1 MPGSIVATI
10 GAGTVLSYED
20 PLNAGTYVALPNA
33 LEIGEVGEQG
43 EFSETTPI
51 SSVTREYI
59 AGMDTP
65 PDKQMV
71 FNDLPGNAAW
81 VAYLAEVDAR
91 NTVSHRVLYTN
102 NHQATYDVVL
112 AGRTNASPEGSTQI
126 KTNIFG
132 KQSGAAVWAVI

>member
-1 MPGSIVATI
+1 MAGSTTATI

-33 LEIGEVGEQG
+33 LEVGEVGEQG
-43 EFSETTPI
+43 EFTEVTPI
-51 SSVTREYI
+51 SATTREYI
-59 AGMDTP
+59 PGMDTP
-65 PDKQMV
+65 PDKTMV

-112 AGRTNASPEGSTQI
+112 SGRTNESPEGSTQI
-126 KTNIFG
+126 KTTIYG
-132 KQSGAAVWAVI
+132 KQSGAAVWEVI